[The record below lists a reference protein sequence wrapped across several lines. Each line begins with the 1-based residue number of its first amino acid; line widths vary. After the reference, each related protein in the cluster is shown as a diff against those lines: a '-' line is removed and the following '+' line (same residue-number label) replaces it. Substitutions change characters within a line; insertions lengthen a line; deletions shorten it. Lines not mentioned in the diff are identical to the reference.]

1 MQRLLTLLKNVL
13 LMPLKMLCQSAYAQ
27 LLPVHICFQGHLLT
41 LSLLLHCQYFR
52 GNSLASET
60 PLNVDFHISKAFI
73 SKGWSMVMHGVSIFN
88 LAACLQICCNTEYI
102 AVRFDALRSTVR
114 RSVKWLLIDQWLL
127 IAYNQTSLV
136 DGYRKNKHY
145 AIINQGLTHCCF
157 QESIINHS
165 LSFSADR
172 AETQAGIYYSI
183 GIPLSLII
191 LLTRFSFSFGIGI
204 LLHTGSS
211 TWFLVVAIAIVL
223 SPWWVFIPSSVH
235 ISRSVLSA
243 IYWMNES
250 GLGMV

>member
-1 MQRLLTLLKNVL
+1 MHSVLIVSFKLAVINSSGIAFDKINAKIADSAKNVVL
-13 LMPLKMLCQSAYAQ
+13 TPLKMLCQSAYAQ

-60 PLNVDFHISKAFI
+60 SLNVDFHISKAFI

-157 QESIINHS
+157 
-165 LSFSADR
+165 
-172 AETQAGIYYSI
+172 
-183 GIPLSLII
+183 
-191 LLTRFSFSFGIGI
+191 
-204 LLHTGSS
+204 
-211 TWFLVVAIAIVL
+211 
-223 SPWWVFIPSSVH
+223 
-235 ISRSVLSA
+235 
-243 IYWMNES
+243 
-250 GLGMV
+250 